1 MAETTLHNDAMDKN
15 IERKLE
21 FQLNWLRAAVLG
33 ANDGIVSVSGLV
45 IGVAAAGASY
55 EVVLLAGLAA
65 VVAGAI
71 SMGGGEFIS
80 VSAQRDTE
88 IAHGREEEAVNASPW
103 TAAWSSLIAF
113 IAGAALP
120 LISIA
125 GPWQNSNIPA
135 TFFSVAVAL
144 AITGWWAAWAGG
156 TPVLR
161 SIARNVAISTLTM
174 GISYGIGSLLGVTV
188 L

>member
-1 MAETTLHNDAMDKN
+1 L
-15 IERKLE
+15 
-21 FQLNWLRAAVLG
+21 
-33 ANDGIVSVSGLV
+33 
-45 IGVAAAGASY
+45 GVAAAGASY

-120 LISIA
+120 LIAIA
-125 GPWQNSNIPA
+125 ALQNSNIPA